1 MAWLILAVSGV
12 LEAVWAT
19 ALSKTEGFTRLWP
32 SVIFGVALV
41 LSMIGLAIAMRSLP
55 PGTSY
60 AVWVGIGAVLTV
72 GFAMI
77 TGAES
82 ASVVKVLLMLGVV
95 GCIVGLKAV
104 SH

>member
-1 MAWLILAVSGV
+1 MAWLILVISGV

-32 SVIFGVALV
+32 SVIFGVALI
-41 LSMIGLAIAMRSLP
+41 LSMIGLAMAMRSLP

-60 AVWVGIGAVLTV
+60 AIWVGIGAVLTV

-82 ASVVKVLLMLGVV
+82 ASVIKVVLMLGVV